1 MFKQKLR
8 LAENVCNLADRAG
21 DRLNA
26 KQKILNADF
35 ALNKKKRVPKYSQ
48 NHHREEKNSFI
59 VFAVVYNCNNLD
71 DDISLRNLVDQ

>member
-1 MFKQKLR
+1 VFKQKLR

-35 ALNKKKRVPKYSQ
+35 ALNKKKESTEVLSKPS
-48 NHHREEKNSFI
+48 S
-59 VFAVVYNCNNLD
+59 
-71 DDISLRNLVDQ
+71 